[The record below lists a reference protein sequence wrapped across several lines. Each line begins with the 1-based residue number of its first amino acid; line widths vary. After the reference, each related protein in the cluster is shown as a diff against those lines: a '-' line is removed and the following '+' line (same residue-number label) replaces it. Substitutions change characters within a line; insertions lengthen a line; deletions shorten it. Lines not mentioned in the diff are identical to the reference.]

1 MVFWFA
7 NAIGQKSWNLT
18 WLALQHA
25 RFGALEDRCRM
36 CVGSSVD
43 QRRQPTIR
51 VLPTCLFS
59 ESTTTRRKSYLFV
72 HGCLQWRWR
81 NAHFPMGA
89 VFIPALFFEIY
100 FNFAFIVFSAHQ
112 LFTILSPWRFYDY
125 VGNADVHRFNRV
137 RSLDFHVPHSSVA
150 FTSKLMF
157 ISIHFVLILPLSIK
171 RSG

>member
-1 MVFWFA
+1 
-7 NAIGQKSWNLT
+7 
-18 WLALQHA
+18 
-25 RFGALEDRCRM
+25 
-36 CVGSSVD
+36 
-43 QRRQPTIR
+43 
-51 VLPTCLFS
+51 
-59 ESTTTRRKSYLFV
+59 
-72 HGCLQWRWR
+72 
-81 NAHFPMGA
+81 MGA